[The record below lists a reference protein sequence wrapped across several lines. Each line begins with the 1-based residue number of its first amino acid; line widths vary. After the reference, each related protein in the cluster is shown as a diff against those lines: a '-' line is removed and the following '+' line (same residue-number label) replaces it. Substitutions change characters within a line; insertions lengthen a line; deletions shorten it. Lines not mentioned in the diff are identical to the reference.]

1 MNFLLRPGILFS
13 VQFRNS
19 VRFPLSGVFYVLPL
33 AVAVYVHRD
42 LVTGPVGPWV
52 LGLLVLA
59 VYYQV
64 CMYYGSEIGW
74 GIATAWAKR
83 LAARDLTE
91 HSVSAAS
98 DDALMR
104 RVMRGQFGFFVGAL
118 SGAHA
123 SLRDMVGQARDSAG
137 AIAAAAREIADGN
150 SNLSQRTEQQASTL
164 EETASGMEELSGTVK
179 QNAESARAASELAR
193 KAEATATQGAEA
205 VHRMVDATGSIE
217 RSVKRMA
224 DILGV
229 IEGIAFQTNILAL
242 NAAVEAARAGEQGR
256 GFAVVAG
263 EVRSLA
269 QRSAQASK
277 EIQALIND
285 CVNQVTQ
292 GGQHAEA
299 AGKVI
304 KEIVGGSQQVNRILA
319 EIANASAEQHRG
331 VEEVGKAIVQLES
344 MTQQNA
350 ALVEQAAASSLAF
363 QDQADRLAAIVRQFQ
378 IEAAPLAAGAA
389 APVLRLRPQLPR
401 ARGTAPR

>member
-1 MNFLLRPGILFS
+1 MNLLLRPGILFS

-19 VRFPLSGVFYVLPL
+19 IRFPLSGVFYVLPL
-33 AVAVYVHRD
+33 AVAAYVHPD
-42 LVTGPVGPWV
+42 LVHGPVGPWV
-52 LGLLVLA
+52 IGLLVLA
-59 VYYQV
+59 IYYQV
-64 CMYYGSEIGW
+64 SMYFGSEVGW
-74 GIATAWAKR
+74 AIATGWAKR
-83 LAARDLTE
+83 LAARDLTA
-91 HSVSAAS
+91 HAARAAA
-98 DDALMR
+98 DDSLMR

-123 SLRDMVGQARDSAG
+123 SLRDIVMQARDSAG
-137 AIAAAAREIADGN
+137 AISAAAREIAEGN

-179 QNAESARAASELAR
+179 QNAESARAASEVA
-193 KAEATATQGAEA
+193 KNAESVATRGADA
-205 VHRMVDATGSIE
+205 VHRMVEATGSIE
-217 RSVKRMA
+217 RSVRRMA

-269 QRSAQASK
+269 QRSAQASR
-277 EIQALIND
+277 EIKGLIDD
-285 CVNQVTQ
+285 CVAQVTQ
-292 GGQHAEA
+292 GAGHADA

-304 KEIVGGSQQVNRILA
+304 NEVVDGARRVSEILG

-331 VEEVGKAIVQLES
+331 VEEVGKAIVHLES

-363 QDQADRLAAIVRQFQ
+363 QDQADRLSGIVRQFQ
-378 IEAAPLAAGAA
+378 IEAAAAPAGAP
-389 APVLRLRPQLPR
+389 APVLRLRPQLPP
-401 ARGTAPR
+401 ARRTGPR